1 MSLGILPH
9 VSRAGARAGSRRTGQ
24 AVAARF
30 DGMSDASA
38 VPPDQ
43 LPVAGTHRSADLRA
57 VREDYSLAGLSEDAA
72 GDDPLALLRR
82 WMDDAIAADL
92 YDPTA
97 MVLSTVGTDG
107 RPSSRMVLCKGF
119 DQSGLVFYTNQESRK
134 GRELA
139 ARPACALLF
148 PWHPLQRQVRIEGTA
163 TPVEDRESDAYFAER
178 PRPSQLGAV
187 ASPQSER
194 VESREVL
201 DRRLAELEGEYDG
214 RDVPRPPH
222 WGGYRVAP
230 AYLEFW
236 QGRKGRLHDRVVFER
251 REDGSWE
258 RYRLAP

>member
-1 MSLGILPH
+1 MPDGPDLRPDRLPE
-9 VSRAGARAGSRRTGQ
+9 
-24 AVAARF
+24 
-30 DGMSDASA
+30 
-38 VPPDQ
+38 
-43 LPVAGTHRSADLRA
+43 AGTHRSADLRA
-57 VREDYSLAGLSEDAA
+57 VREDYSLAGLSEEEA

-82 WMDDAIAADL
+82 WMDEAIEADL

-97 MVLSTVGTDG
+97 MVVSTVGDDG

-119 DQSGLVFYTNQESRK
+119 DERGLVFYSNYESHK

-139 ARPACALLF
+139 AHPACSLLF
-148 PWHPLQRQVRIEGTA
+148 PWHPLQRQVRVEGRA
-163 TPVEDRESDAYFAER
+163 SLVEASESDDYFASR

-187 ASPQSER
+187 ASPQSQR
-194 VESREVL
+194 VGSRAAL
-201 DRRLAELEGEYDG
+201 DRRLEQLEQEHDG
-214 RDVPRPPH
+214 RDVARPPH

-230 AYLEFW
+230 TYVEFW

>member
-1 MSLGILPH
+1 
-9 VSRAGARAGSRRTGQ
+9 
-24 AVAARF
+24 
-30 DGMSDASA
+30 MSDA
-38 VPPDQ
+38 PELRPDQ
-43 LPVAGTHRSADLRA
+43 LPEAGTHRSAGLRA
-57 VREDYSLAGLSEDAA
+57 VREDYSLAGLSEDDA
-72 GDDPLALLRR
+72 GDDPFALLRR
-82 WMDDAIAADL
+82 WMDDAIEADL

-97 MVLSTVGTDG
+97 MVVSTVGDDG

-119 DQSGLVFYTNQESRK
+119 DETGLVFFSNYESHK

-139 ARPACALLF
+139 AHPACSLLF

-163 TPVEDRESDAYFAER
+163 SLVDAAESDEYFASR

-194 VESREVL
+194 VGSREEL
-201 DRRLAELEGEYDG
+201 DSRLTSLEEEYDG

-230 AYLEFW
+230 SYLEFW